1 MNQMVGVTGTIESV
15 LDTHILVHFDE
26 KDVMLRLN
34 PAHIR
39 KLNKYSVN
47 EVIRIR
53 SDDSQIML
61 EIHNKFE
68 DESKVHKFLSNNYL
82 PIS

>member
-1 MNQMVGVTGTIESV
+1 MIGVTGTVESV

-39 KLNKYSVN
+39 KLNKFSIN

-53 SDDSQIML
+53 SDDTQIIG

-68 DESKVHKFLSNNYL
+68 DESKVYSYSYR
-82 PIS
+82 ISTHPSL

>member
-61 EIHNKFE
+61 DIHNKFE
-68 DESKVHKFLSNNYL
+68 DESKVHTLMQ
-82 PIS
+82 